1 MMPMNAVAIAAGNIH
16 SIEQVAELGVM
27 IILLLMMLLLLMMMM
42 MIAMMMILII

>member
-27 IILLLMMLLLLMMMM
+27 IMLLL
-42 MIAMMMILII
+42 IVMMMILII